1 MEEVLYKLGFGA
13 VVVVILFSCL
23 RGCSSQ
29 SVAKNWGGD
38 MEVTLEPNQKLM
50 EVTWKDNSLWFLTK
64 QMGDDDVAES
74 YSFYEKDPL
83 GMLEGCVNIKE
94 QKLSQDELD
103 NYNNQRIWES
113 HYYNYGNMDENGNP
127 VFIEYNMET
136 DEYRLLRPY
145 KIEEGTLVPQ

>member
-23 RGCSSQ
+23 RGCSGQ

-50 EVTWKDNSLWFLTK
+50 EVTWKDDSLWFLTK
-64 QMGDDDVAES
+64 QMSDDDIAES
-74 YSFYEKDPL
+74 YAFYEKDPL

-94 QKLSQDELD
+94 QKLSQEELE

-113 HYYNYGNMDENGNP
+113 LYYNYGNMDENGNP

-136 DEYRLLRPY
+136 DEYKLLRPY
-145 KIEEGTLVPQ
+145 KIEDGTLVPQ